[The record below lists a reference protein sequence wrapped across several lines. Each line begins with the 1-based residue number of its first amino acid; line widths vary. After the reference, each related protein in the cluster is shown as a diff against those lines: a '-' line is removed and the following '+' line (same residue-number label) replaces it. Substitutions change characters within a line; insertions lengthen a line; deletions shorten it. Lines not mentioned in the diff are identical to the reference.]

1 MPETLDR
8 PPGTQPAHPTHP
20 APPEQ
25 SRWLPRRPRSAR
37 AARRLLREFLA
48 GLPDGQPYLWA
59 GELLLSELV
68 TNAVSHARVPPG
80 RKIQVR
86 LAVEFGRLRIEVHDA
101 SAALPSPTVPA
112 ELDESGRG
120 MHLVALLSEAW
131 GVGPRPGG
139 PGKVVWATVAP
150 EDGREE
156 RRDGRTR

>member
-8 PPGTQPAHPTHP
+8 PPGTHPAHPT
-20 APPEQ
+20 Q
-25 SRWLPRRPRSAR
+25 SLWLPRRPRSAR
-37 AARRLLREFLA
+37 AARKLLREFLA
-48 GLPDGQPYLWA
+48 GLPCGQRYAWA

-80 RKIQVR
+80 RKIHVR

-101 SAALPSPTVPA
+101 SPVLPSPAVPG

-120 MHLVALLSEAW
+120 MQLVALLSEAW
-131 GVGPRPGG
+131 GVAPRPAG

-150 EDGREE
+150 DREEDGDARH
-156 RRDGRTR
+156 